1 MERLIIPLIIFI
13 VISQVIKAIKKAS
26 EQARKEAQDKP
37 MVDPTIEM
45 DIDFLEDIEAE
56 KVQENEPQDDRP
68 RLIMESKPEASN
80 LEINIHDEE
89 SFKEDSPYKMDI
101 GLPKESS
108 KPQKAKSKQK
118 KSPLISFAP
127 KSIAQGI
134 VISEILKRPK
144 Y

>member
-68 RLIMESKPEASN
+68 RLIMERKPEASN

-89 SFKEDSPYKMDI
+89 SFREDSPYKMDI
-101 GLPKESS
+101 GLLEETPKS
-108 KPQKAKSKQK
+108 QKAKSKQK
-118 KSPLISFAP
+118 KTPFISFAP
-127 KSIAQGI
+127 KNIAQGI